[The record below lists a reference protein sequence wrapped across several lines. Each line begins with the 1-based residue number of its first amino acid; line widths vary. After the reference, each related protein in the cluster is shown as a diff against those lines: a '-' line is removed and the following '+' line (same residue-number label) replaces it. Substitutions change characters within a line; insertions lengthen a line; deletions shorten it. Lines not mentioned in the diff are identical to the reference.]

1 MKYFDGI
8 QKAAKTLA
16 DEAGKL
22 LDHAKDLKEAIDRT
36 LKSLKL
42 NYSPEDIAEEFA
54 DPTDLE
60 WIANFTEIFLDDIN
74 TLETFCVDVIAKCKV
89 RKSNLDVAII
99 WG

>member
-1 MKYFDGI
+1 MKYFNKI
-8 QKAAKTLA
+8 QKVAKTLA
-16 DEAGKL
+16 QEAGDL
-22 LDHAKDLKEAIDRT
+22 LDDAKDLKEAIDRT

-42 NYSPEDIAEEFA
+42 NYSPEDIADEFA

-60 WIANFTEIFLDDIN
+60 WIATFTDTFLDDIN
-74 TLETFCVDVIAKCKV
+74 TLETFCVDVIKNCKV